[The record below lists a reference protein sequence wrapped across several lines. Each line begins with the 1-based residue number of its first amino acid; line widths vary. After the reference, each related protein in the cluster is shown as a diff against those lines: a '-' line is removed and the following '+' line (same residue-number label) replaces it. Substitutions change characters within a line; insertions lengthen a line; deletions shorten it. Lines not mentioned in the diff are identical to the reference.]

1 METFQFIMN
10 IVEIVF
16 YSFVIVFIVR
26 RWKK

>member
-1 METFQFIMN
+1 METFQLVMN

-16 YSFVIVFIVR
+16 YSAVIVFIVR